1 MKPMKPEIDDT
12 MSFFPDYDP
21 AKEQAEKKK
30 EQEKQD
36 KKNEDNQKLSAEV
49 NEILLKQVYY
59 KNEPSKVSEPK
70 PPVIKRLTQEE
81 YETKLLRSQV
91 FRQNEERIRKI
102 NTTIKPTLK
111 PELLS
116 INLTE
121 IMATA
126 QDKLQAMIP
135 EEQDKKNKENW
146 EIFKEAFE
154 IKNVELFKKAIEIE
168 KAKNIPKKEIKK
180 NRNIPKNWITVENL
194 EKDYEQS
201 KYYESFFTR
210 DGYKPNK
217 CVGCSKYYSPIS
229 PCNPFSIN
237 PEALHEPI
245 AKQVAVSPQ
254 VSCTKC
260 GSKSDFKYG
269 KRIKKGKGSIVS
281 IQKYQC
287 LKCASYFQFSN

>member
-12 MSFFPDYDP
+12 MGLFSGYDP
-21 AKEQAEKKK
+21 AKEQAEKKI

-36 KKNEDNQKLSAEV
+36 KKDEDKQKLSAEV

-70 PPVIKRLTQEE
+70 PPVIRILTQEE
-81 YETKLLRSQV
+81 YETKLLCSQV

-154 IKNVELFKKAIEIE
+154 IKNAEQFKKAIKIE

-194 EKDYEQS
+194 EKDYEQA

-217 CVGCSKYYSPIS
+217 CVGCSKSYTPIS
-229 PCNPFSIN
+229 PIDNPFSIN
-237 PEALHEPI
+237 PEAMPEPI

-260 GSKSDFKYG
+260 SSKSYFKYG
-269 KRIKKGKGSIVS
+269 KRIKKDKGGVIM

-287 LKCASYFQFSN
+287 KICASFFH